1 MREWRPMTM
10 PDRPVL
16 LYDDGCRFCRAMAEV
31 LLRLSRRSELAV
43 LPWGHDQGR
52 EWLAGLEPSVR
63 DASMH
68 LKLPDGRLVS
78 GNRVL
83 EATLRHVRSLRWVAA
98 LARRSRL
105 VRRMLGSG
113 YGWAAKHRE
122 LLSRCVPNR
131 RPVMREPGLR

>member
-1 MREWRPMTM
+1 MTT

-31 LLRLSRRSELAV
+31 LLRLSRRTELAV
-43 LPWGHDQGR
+43 LPWGHALGR
-52 EWLAGLEPSVR
+52 EWLREVEPEVR

-78 GNRVL
+78 GNQVL
-83 EATLRHVRSLRWVAA
+83 EATLRHVRAFRWVAT

-105 VRRMLGSG
+105 VRRSLASG
-113 YGWAAKHRE
+113 YGWAARHRE
-122 LLSRCVPNR
+122 FLSRCVPNR
-131 RPVMREPGLR
+131 RPVVREPGLR